1 MTRSFNGLTE
11 ESNFIKRSFDFI
23 FSLLGLIFLWW
34 LILIGWILAR
44 LSTGE
49 AGFFIQNRIG
59 QHGNIFRVIKL
70 QTMKSSEEV
79 TTTVTSSVD
88 PRITKVGAF
97 LRKTKIDELPQL
109 INVLK
114 GEMSFVGPRPDV
126 PGFADE
132 LEGEDRVIL
141 TLKPGITGPAT
152 LFYKNEEEILANQLD
167 PELYNKNVIFP
178 TKVKM
183 NKEYIKHYS
192 LITDL
197 KCILKTILG

>member
-1 MTRSFNGLTE
+1 
-11 ESNFIKRSFDFI
+11 
-23 FSLLGLIFLWW
+23 
-34 LILIGWILAR
+34 
-44 LSTGE
+44 
-49 AGFFIQNRIG
+49 
-59 QHGNIFRVIKL
+59 
-70 QTMKSSEEV
+70 
-79 TTTVTSSVD
+79 
-88 PRITKVGAF
+88 
-97 LRKTKIDELPQL
+97 
-109 INVLK
+109 LK